1 MKKNLFLLLFFC
13 SLIFQLSAQVQ
24 VTAPANGMRDEREN
38 LYAFVN
44 ATIFIDY
51 QTKITNATLV
61 IRNGKVESVGVSVN
75 IPKGATKID
84 LQGKFIYP
92 AFIDLDSDVGMP
104 VIKKQGGGGFGRESF
119 ESEKKGAYAWND
131 AVKAEINAQDVFTP
145 NEAIA
150 SELRKLGFAN
160 VLTHHHDGLIR
171 GTGAFI
177 HLKNAKAQELIL
189 NGKASSHFSLD
200 KGSSQQT
207 YPFSLMGFFAVI
219 RQTYLDADWYSNL
232 KEKKEYNLSLEA
244 FNQAKN
250 LPAIFETNHRLHALR
265 VDKMGDEFGV
275 QYIIKGKGDE
285 YQRLQEIKNTNASFI
300 IPVNFPEPYDVTDVI
315 DASMVS
321 LEEMKHWELA
331 ASNAFQLQKTGI
343 NFAFTSANLKNK
355 ADFLK
360 NIRKTVEYGLDEKE
374 ALKALTFTPA
384 KMVKMDNSVG
394 SLKAGMFANFIIA
407 SENIFAK
414 ESILH
419 ETWITGQK
427 YEHAQM
433 PKENIGGSYNLTL
446 GNQNY
451 TFNIVGKPDNYTYSI
466 EKPSDSLKVNVT
478 FIRKDKMISMAFKL
492 AKKGQEEKTG
502 ETRLSGWID
511 GKNMKGTGETPRGEV
526 FNWQANYLKAIVD
539 TTKTP
544 KIETPKLELGKVIYP
559 FVAFGNTEIPKSEDV
574 LFKNATI
581 WTNEKEGIVKNTD
594 VLVKNGK
601 IAQIGQNLSAN
612 GAKTI
617 DATNKHLTSGIIDE
631 HSHINLFSI
640 NEIQT
645 ISAEVRL
652 HDAVDSEDIQM
663 YRQLAGG
670 TTAAQLL
677 HGSANCIGGQS
688 AVVKFKWGEQPANLL
703 IPETNFIKFALG
715 ENVKNGNSGSFGR
728 ERYPQTR
735 MGVEQVMDEA
745 FQRAKDYQTLKNT
758 KGAIFRKDLE
768 LETLV
773 EILEKKRFIT
783 CHSYVQ
789 SEIIMLMRI
798 AEKYGFVV
806 NTFTH
811 ILEGYKV
818 ADKMAKHGAGAS
830 SFADWWAYKFEV
842 KDAIP
847 YNPAL
852 LMMNNVV
859 TAINSDDAEMARRL
873 NHEAAK
879 SVKYGNVS
887 EEDAWKT
894 VTLNPAKLLHLDNK
908 MGSVK
913 VGKDA
918 DLVIWSDNPL
928 SIYAK
933 AEKTMIDG
941 VFYFDRDKDM
951 QQQSAMQK
959 ERARLIQKMQQ
970 AKAGGAMTQKPVFK
984 KGRNFHCDS
993 LAESEEHNHDH

>member
-1 MKKNLFLLLFFC
+1 MKKTSFLFLFFC
-13 SLIFQLSAQVQ
+13 SLIFKSFGQI
-24 VTAPANGMRDEREN
+24 VTAPANGMRDDKEN
-38 LYAFVN
+38 LYAFIN
-44 ATIFIDY
+44 ATIFVDY
-51 QTKITNATLV
+51 QTKISNAILV
-61 IRNGKVESVGVSVN
+61 IRQGKVENVGAN
-75 IPKGATKID
+75 IAIPKGASVID

-92 AFIDLDSDVGMP
+92 AFIDLDSDLGMP
-104 VIKKQGGGGFGRESF
+104 AIKKPAFSGFGRENF
-119 ESEKKGAYAWND
+119 ESERKGAYGWND
-131 AVKAEINAQDVFTP
+131 AIKSEINAVEVFTP
-145 NEAIA
+145 NELVAT
-150 SELRKLGFAN
+150 ELRKLGFAN
-160 VLTHHHDGLIR
+160 VLTHHHDGLMR

-177 HLKNAKAQELIL
+177 NLKNAKSQEIIL
-189 NGKASSHFSLD
+189 NGQASQHLSLD

-207 YPFSLMGFFAVI
+207 YPFSLMGYFAVL
-219 RQTYLDADWYSNL
+219 RQTYLDADWYNNL
-232 KEKKEYNLSLEA
+232 KEKKEFNLTLEA
-244 FNQAKN
+244 INKAKN

-265 VDKMGDEFGV
+265 VDKMGDEFGI

-285 YQRLQEIKNTNASFI
+285 YQRLQELKNTNASFI
-300 IPVNFPEPYDVTDVI
+300 IPVNFPDVYDVTDPI

-331 ASNAFQLQKTGI
+331 PSNALQLQKNGI

-360 NIRKTVEYGLDEKE
+360 NIKKTVEYGLDEKD

-384 KMVKMDNSVG
+384 KMVKMENVVG
-394 SLKAGMFANFIIA
+394 SLKVGMFANFIIF
-407 SENIFAK
+407 SDNIFAK

-419 ETWITGQK
+419 ETWVSGQRF
-427 YEHAQM
+427 EHAQM
-433 PKENIGGSYNLTL
+433 PKDNISGSYNLTL
-446 GNQNY
+446 GTQNY
-451 TFNIVGKPDNYTYSI
+451 TFNIIGKPDMYAYSI
-466 EKPSDSLKVNVT
+466 EKLSDSLKVNPV
-478 FIRKDKMISMAFKL
+478 FIRKDKMVSMAFKL
-492 AKKGQEEKTG
+492 AKKGQEQKTG
-502 ETRLSGWID
+502 ETRLSGWIE
-511 GKNMKGTGETPRGEV
+511 GKNMKGTGETPTGDV
-526 FNWQANYLKAIVD
+526 FNWQAIYNKPLAD
-539 TTKTP
+539 TTKAP
-544 KIETPKLELGKVIYP
+544 KIETPKLELGKIIFP
-559 FVAFGNTEIPKSEDV
+559 FVAFGNTELPKAEDV
-574 LFKNATI
+574 LFKNVTI
-581 WTNEKEGIVKNTD
+581 WTNEKEGIIKKSD

-601 IAQIGQNLSAN
+601 IAQIGENLTSGN
-612 GAKTI
+612 VKII

-645 ISAEVRL
+645 VSAEVRL
-652 HDAVDSEDIQM
+652 HDAVDSEDVQM

-688 AVVKFKWGEQPANLL
+688 AIVKFKWGEQPANLL

-715 ENVKNGNSGSFGR
+715 ENVKNGNAGSFGR

-758 KGAIFRKDLE
+758 KGAAFRKDLE

-789 SEIIMLMRI
+789 SEIIMLMRM

-852 LMMNNVV
+852 LLMNNVV

-879 SVKYGNVS
+879 CVKYGNVS
-887 EEDAWKT
+887 EEEAWKT

-918 DLVIWSDNPL
+918 DLVLWSDNPL

-941 VFYFDRDKDM
+941 VFYFEREKDV
-951 QQQSAMQK
+951 QKQNEMQK
-959 ERARLIQKMQQ
+959 ERARLIQKMQV
-970 AKAGGAMTQKPVFK
+970 AKATGIPTQKPVLN

>member
-1 MKKNLFLLLFFC
+1 MCFFIK
-13 SLIFQLSAQVQ
+13 SFAQI
-24 VTAPANGMRDEREN
+24 TAPINGMRDERERVF
-38 LYAFVN
+38 AFTN
-44 ATIFIDY
+44 ATIFTDY
-51 QTKITNATLV
+51 QTKITNAILV
-61 IRNGKVESVGVSVN
+61 IKNGKIENIGTN
-75 IPKGATKID
+75 ITIPKGATIVD

-92 AFIDLDSDVGMP
+92 AFIELDSDWGMP
-104 VIKKQGGGGFGRESF
+104 AIKKGGFGGFGNEKF
-119 ESEKKGAYAWND
+119 ESERKGAFAWND
-131 AVKAEINAQDVFTP
+131 AVKAEINAEDIFTP
-145 NEAIA
+145 NEQTA
-150 SELRKLGFAN
+150 SELRKLGFAS
-160 VLTHHHDGLIR
+160 VLTHQHDGLVR
-171 GTGAFI
+171 GTGAFVN
-177 HLKNAKAQELIL
+177 LKNGKAQEIII
-189 NGKASSHFSLD
+189 NGKVSQHFSLD
-200 KGSSQQT
+200 KGSSTQT
-207 YPFSLMGFFAVI
+207 YPFSLMGMFAVI
-219 RQTYLDADWYSNL
+219 KQTYLDAEWYANV

-244 FNQAKN
+244 FNKAKG
-250 LPAIFETNHRLHALR
+250 LPSFFESNHRLHTLR
-265 VDKMGDEFGV
+265 IDKMGDEFGV
-275 QYIIKGKGDE
+275 QYIIRGKGDE

-300 IPVNFPEPYDVTDVI
+300 LPLNFPEPYEVTDPI

-331 ASNAFQLQKTGI
+331 PSNAALLQKAGV
-343 NFAFTSANLKNK
+343 NFAFTSAMLKNK

-360 NIRKTVEYGLDEKE
+360 NIRKTIEYGLDEKE
-374 ALKALTFTPA
+374 ALKALTFNPA
-384 KMVKMDNSVG
+384 KMVKMENIVG
-394 SLKAGMFANFIIA
+394 SLKNGMLANFIIT

-414 ESILH
+414 ESILY
-419 ETWITGQK
+419 ETWVNGQK
-427 YEHAQM
+427 FEHT
-433 PKENIGGSYNLTL
+433 PLPNENIAGSYNLQL
-446 GNQNY
+446 GSQTY
-451 TFNIVGKPDNYTYSI
+451 TFNIIGKPESYTYTI
-466 EKPSDSLKVNVT
+466 EKQSDSLKINPT
-478 FIRKDKMISMAFKL
+478 FIRKDKMITMAFKL
-492 AKKGQEEKTG
+492 AKKGKESLTG

-511 GKNMKGTGETPRGEV
+511 GKNMKGTGETPTGEI
-526 FNWQANYLKAIVD
+526 FNWQANFIKNLPD
-539 TTKTP
+539 TTKAP
-544 KIETPKLELGKVIYP
+544 KIENKPLELGKIIYP
-559 FVAFGNTEIPKSEDV
+559 FVAFGNEEVPKKEDI

-581 WTNEKEGIVKNTD
+581 WTNEKEGILKNSD

-601 IAQIGQNLSAN
+601 IAQIGQNLNAN
-612 GAKTI
+612 GVKVI

-645 ISAEVRL
+645 VSAEVTL

-688 AVVKFKWGEQPANLL
+688 AIVKFKWGEAPNQMLL
-703 IPETNFIKFALG
+703 DTKFIKFALG
-715 ENVKNGNSGSFGR
+715 ENVKNGNAGSFGR

-735 MGVEQVMDEA
+735 MGVEQVMEEA

-758 KGAIFRKDLE
+758 KGATFRKDLE

-798 AEKYGFVV
+798 AEKYGFTV

-852 LMMNNVV
+852 LLMNGVV

-879 SVKYGNVS
+879 AVKYGNVS
-887 EEDAWKT
+887 EEEAWKM
-894 VTLNPAKLLHLDNK
+894 VTLNPAKLLHLEDR

-918 DLVIWSDNPL
+918 DLVLWSDNPL

-933 AEKTMIDG
+933 AEKTMIEG
-941 VFYFDRDKDM
+941 AFYFDREKDL
-951 QQQSAMQK
+951 QKQKDLQK
-959 ERARLIQKMQQ
+959 ERSRIIQKMQQ
-970 AKAGGAMTQKPVFK
+970 AKESGMPTQKPTLK
-984 KGRNFHCDS
+984 KVRNFHCDS
-993 LAESEEHNHDH
+993 LAEAEEHHHDH

>member
-1 MKKNLFLLLFFC
+1 MKKNVLLFLFFC
-13 SLIFQLSAQVQ
+13 GFILNITAQI
-24 VTAPANGMRDEREN
+24 VTSPVNGVRDDKEN
-38 LYAFVN
+38 LYAFTN

-61 IRNGKVESVGVSVN
+61 IRSGKIENVGAN
-75 IPKGATKID
+75 ITIPKGATTID

-92 AFIDLDSDVGMP
+92 AFIDLDSDLGMP
-104 VIKKQGGGGFGRESF
+104 AGKKPNFTGFGRENF
-119 ESEKKGAYAWND
+119 ESERKGAFGWND
-131 AVKAEINAQDVFTP
+131 AVKAEINAVDVFTP
-145 NEAIA
+145 NEMLAT
-150 SELRKLGFAN
+150 ELRKLGFGN
-160 VLTHHHDGLIR
+160 VLTHHHDGLVR
-171 GTGAFI
+171 GSGAFI
-177 HLKNAKAQELIL
+177 NLKNAKAQELIL
-189 NGKASSHFSLD
+189 NGKASFHFSLD

-207 YPFSLMGFFAVI
+207 YPFSLMGYFAVI
-219 RQTYLDADWYSNL
+219 RQTYLDAEWYNNL
-232 KEKKEYNLSLEA
+232 KEKKEFNLSLEA
-244 FNQAKN
+244 FNKNKN
-250 LPAIFETNHRLHALR
+250 LPSFFELNHRLHALR

-285 YQRLQEIKNTNASFI
+285 YQRLQELKNTNASFI
-300 IPVNFPEPYDVTDVI
+300 IPVNFPDVYDVTDPI

-331 ASNAFQLQKTGI
+331 PSNAFQLQKMGI
-343 NFAFTSANLKNK
+343 NFAFTTANLKNK
-355 ADFLK
+355 ADFLR
-360 NIRKTVEYGLDEKE
+360 NIKRAIEYGLDEKE

-384 KMVKMDNSVG
+384 KMVKMENIVG
-394 SLKAGMFANFIIA
+394 SLKTGMFANFII
-407 SENIFAK
+407 SSDNIFAK

-419 ETWITGQK
+419 ETWVDGQRF
-427 YEHAQM
+427 EHAQM
-433 PKENIGGSYNLTL
+433 PKNNISGSYNLTL
-446 GNQNY
+446 GTQNY
-451 TFNIVGKPDNYTYSI
+451 TLNIIGKPDMYAYSI
-466 EKPSDSLKVNVT
+466 EKLSDSLKVNPV
-478 FIRKDKMISMAFKL
+478 FIRKDKMVSMAFKL

-511 GKNMKGTGETPRGEV
+511 GKNMKGTGETPTGEV
-526 FNWQANYLKAIVD
+526 FNWQATYSKPLTD
-539 TTKTP
+539 TTKIP

-559 FVAFGNTEIPKSEDV
+559 FVAFGNEQLPKTEDV

-581 WTNEKEGIVKNTD
+581 WTNEKEGIIKKSD

-601 IAQIGQNLSAN
+601 IAQIGENLTSN
-612 GAKTI
+612 NVRII

-645 ISAEVRL
+645 VSAEVRL
-652 HDAVDSEDIQM
+652 HDAVDSEDVQM

-688 AVVKFKWGEQPANLL
+688 AIVKFKWGEQPANLL

-715 ENVKNGNSGSFGR
+715 ENVKNGNAGSFGR

-735 MGVEQVMDEA
+735 MGVEQVMEDA

-758 KGAIFRKDLE
+758 KGAIFRRDLE

-879 SVKYGNVS
+879 AVKYGNVS

-908 MGSVK
+908 MGSIK

-918 DLVIWSDNPL
+918 DLVLWSDNPL

-933 AEKTMIDG
+933 AEKTMIEG
-941 VFYFDRDKDM
+941 AFYFDREKDV
-951 QQQSAMQK
+951 QKQNEIQK

-970 AKAGGAMTQKPVFK
+970 AKAGGMPTQMPMFK

-993 LAESEEHNHDH
+993 LAESEEHHDH